1 MGLGP
6 ALRRLALAPG
16 WIAVLVGG
24 LVLFSV
30 LVGTGHRRIAN
41 LVGLG
46 LLLALVVASRS
57 LRRR

>member
-1 MGLGP
+1 
-6 ALRRLALAPG
+6 LRRPALAPG
-16 WIAVLVGG
+16 WIALLAGG

-41 LVGLG
+41 LVGVA
-46 LLLALVVASRS
+46 LLVALVASSRS

>member
-1 MGLGP
+1 M
-6 ALRRLALAPG
+6 RRPALAPG
-16 WIAVLVGG
+16 WIALLVGG

-41 LVGLG
+41 AVGFG
-46 LLLALVVASRS
+46 LLFALILASRS

>member
-1 MGLGP
+1 VGLGSD
-6 ALRRLALAPG
+6 LRRPALAPG

-41 LVGLG
+41 LVGLA
-46 LLLALVVASRS
+46 LLLGIVVAARS
-57 LRRR
+57 VRRR